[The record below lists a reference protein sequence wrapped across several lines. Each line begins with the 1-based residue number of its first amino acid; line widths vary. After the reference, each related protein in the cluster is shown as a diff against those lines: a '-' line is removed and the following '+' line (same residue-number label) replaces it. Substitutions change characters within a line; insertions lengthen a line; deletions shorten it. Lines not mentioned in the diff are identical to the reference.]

1 MRVAVLV
8 ITGLVLSLNARAS
21 DDTDVVPSEDRGVRV
36 YFRPGGTGPYQSTL
50 AAYIPKVT
58 DADDVEADITASSAT
73 EFLDQY
79 RRLPRELQQYGIWL
93 TLERDDL
100 DSPSDREMVEFL
112 KALCTKQDIF
122 LFIQTGWF
130 GGFKQFSGPSLEG
143 EVFRPQSLPS
153 LSVCTLWSS
162 MQSALVGTWAMPLFV
177 STDYRS
183 GVPRVTISDAVVEIT
198 FTGDHRYVEGIRGEA
213 VVWTGRWC
221 LDDDDLILQLDTQ
234 PKRQERIPWQR
245 TERIARVSE
254 KELVFTR
261 TYLVLADA
269 TAEGVWTR
277 VQ

>member
-183 GVPRVTISDAVVEIT
+183 GVP
-198 FTGDHRYVEGIRGEA
+198 
-213 VVWTGRWC
+213 
-221 LDDDDLILQLDTQ
+221 
-234 PKRQERIPWQR
+234 WQR